1 MYKYRIRLD
10 TYTQIRDF
18 VTIAEKLPF
27 DVHIENRKGTK
38 RGNAKTLFNVLDAMT
53 YDKIYILSEHDI
65 YTPFR
70 DFIIN
75 ET

>member
-1 MYKYRIRLD
+1 MYKYRICLD

-18 VTIAEKLPF
+18 VTIASRLPY
-27 DVHIENRKGTK
+27 DVHIENRKGTA
-38 RGNAKTLFNVLDAMT
+38 RGNAKTLFNVINAMT
-53 YDKIYILSEHDI
+53 YDKIYILSDHDI

-70 DFIIN
+70 NFIIN

>member
-1 MYKYRIRLD
+1 MYKYRICLD

-18 VTIAEKLPF
+18 VTTAEKLPF
-27 DVHIENRKGTK
+27 DVYIENRKGTK
-38 RGNAKTLFNVLDAMT
+38 RGNAKTLFNVLNAMT
-53 YDKIYILSEHDI
+53 YDKIYIVSKHDI

-70 DFIIN
+70 NFIIN